1 MCADQEIPAETVQ
14 GLSEPLMK
22 TQVHGR
28 QEEGDS
34 AEILFSRTC
43 PIGRCCSMN
52 TLQEDCSGFCL
63 ETPCSKSQYS

>member
-28 QEEGDS
+28 QTVQKFFL
-34 AEILFSRTC
+34 AEHV
-43 PIGRCCSMN
+43 
-52 TLQEDCSGFCL
+52 Q
-63 ETPCSKSQYS
+63 